1 VVTGMATKA
10 SIDEFLSHKNLALL
24 RLSSAVK
31 LMAGR
36 LDDELRPK
44 GYEISVV
51 YLADG
56 DPGPHL
62 DSVKGK
68 VEGLIIATPKSECLL
83 AANEAVAAKMPR
95 VWIQRACESPE
106 GIALLE
112 KNGIPVVCEE
122 CVMMYAEP
130 VKSVHSFHRWLT
142 KLFGK
147 LAV

>member
-1 VVTGMATKA
+1 MATKA
-10 SIDEFLSHKNLALL
+10 AVDEFLTHKKLALL

-31 LMAGR
+31 VMGGR
-36 LDDELRPK
+36 LDDELVPK

-51 YLADG
+51 YLAEG

-83 AANEAVAAKMPR
+83 AAQQAVAAKMPR
-95 VWIQRACESPE
+95 VWIQRGCESRE
-106 GIALLE
+106 GIELLE
-112 KNGIPVVCEE
+112 KNHIPVVCDE

-130 VKSVHSFHRWLT
+130 VKSVHSFHRWIWR
-142 KLFGK
+142 KLGK
-147 LAV
+147 LAA